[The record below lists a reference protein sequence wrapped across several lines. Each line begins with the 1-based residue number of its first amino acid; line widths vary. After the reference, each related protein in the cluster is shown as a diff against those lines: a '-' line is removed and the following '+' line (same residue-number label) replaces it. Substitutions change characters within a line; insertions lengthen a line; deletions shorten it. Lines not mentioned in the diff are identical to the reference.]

1 MTLRDW
7 FAGQE
12 SLVEWDTPDAVP
24 AKALCEALAGRPQP
38 ATGWYCTGDDMLD
51 MLRWEAQWRAALKYI
66 RADAMIV
73 ARELP
78 TH

>member
-24 AKALCEALAGRPQP
+24 AKA
-38 ATGWYCTGDDMLD
+38 
-51 MLRWEAQWRAALKYI
+51 QWRAALKYI

-73 ARELP
+73 ARENE
-78 TH
+78 TTS